1 MSTNIDNVL
10 ITGVPSVTTT
20 AELREWLLNRNL
32 PNVITEDGFQQN
44 VSMYQESSTNFEED
58 NDALLQELVVGN
70 QFTKLGGF
78 LIMEPLVI
86 LDWMVLHIL

>member
-10 ITGVPSVTTT
+10 ISGVPSVTTT

-44 VSMYQESSTNFEED
+44 VSMYQESSTNFEES

-70 QFTKLGGF
+70 QFYQTGGF
-78 LIMEPLVI
+78 LIMGPLVI
-86 LDWMVLHIL
+86 LV